1 MSTVT
6 ETRSAAAVREIPLL
20 AMIALK
26 KTSFAGSGGAVI
38 TSIAMIACIKK
49 LISKG
54 RLPISVKNVKS
65 FSYKNTKFFEKL
77 VRRKS
82 KDADLVILGFT
93 PEHLDIMEKDVFLKH
108 PKLQETLFV
117 MAGEDIYIT

>member
-1 MSTVT
+1 M
-6 ETRSAAAVREIPLL
+6 
-20 AMIALK
+20 
-26 KTSFAGSGGAVI
+26 
-38 TSIAMIACIKK
+38 
-49 LISKG
+49 ISKV

-65 FSYKNTKFFEKL
+65 FSYKNIKYFKRL

-93 PEHLDIMEKDVFLKH
+93 PEHLAIMEKDVFLKH

-117 MAGEDIYIT
+117 MAGEDIFIT